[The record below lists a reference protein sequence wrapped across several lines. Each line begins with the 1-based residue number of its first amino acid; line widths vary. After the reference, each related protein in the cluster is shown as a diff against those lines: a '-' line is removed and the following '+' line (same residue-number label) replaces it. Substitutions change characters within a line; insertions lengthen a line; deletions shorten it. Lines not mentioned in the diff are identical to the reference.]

1 MVIDNISYLIN
12 NFLSCSVYE
21 NIIFCWVM
29 HEQSIIDN
37 VLSRLKRHDYKL
49 YKFSLVCTEQALISR
64 IAKDIKMGIRTE
76 DVIDRSVSRLKNYF
90 QMDTCKIDV
99 SNISAKKPQK

>member
-1 MVIDNISYLIN
+1 
-12 NFLSCSVYE
+12 
-21 NIIFCWVM
+21 M

-76 DVIDRSVSRLKNYF
+76 DVIDRSVSRLKITF
-90 QMDTCKIDV
+90 KWIRVKLM
-99 SNISAKKPQK
+99 